1 MAQLCSG
8 QPFFLLLTFGY
19 KLIKQTE
26 MIPLEKMTFYQGQ
39 LPQFNL
45 EDSEPKGRLER
56 LLAWLLLI

>member
-1 MAQLCSG
+1 MWTG
-8 QPFFLLLTFGY
+8 QPFFVLLTFGY

-39 LPQFNL
+39 LPEYNP